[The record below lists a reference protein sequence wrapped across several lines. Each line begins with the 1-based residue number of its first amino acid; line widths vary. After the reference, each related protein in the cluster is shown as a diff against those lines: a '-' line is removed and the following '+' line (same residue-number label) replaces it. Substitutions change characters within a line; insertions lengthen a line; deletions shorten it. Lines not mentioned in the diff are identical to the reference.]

1 MAWPIG
7 GVIMRRFRSRRGVRR
22 RGRPMRSFG
31 RRGRRR
37 GRSRRRVLVI
47 GQRF

>member
-1 MAWPIG
+1 
-7 GVIMRRFRSRRGVRR
+7 MRRFRSRRRLG

-47 GQRF
+47 GQRM

>member
-1 MAWPIG
+1 
-7 GVIMRRFRSRRGVRR
+7 MRRFRSRRRIGGRR